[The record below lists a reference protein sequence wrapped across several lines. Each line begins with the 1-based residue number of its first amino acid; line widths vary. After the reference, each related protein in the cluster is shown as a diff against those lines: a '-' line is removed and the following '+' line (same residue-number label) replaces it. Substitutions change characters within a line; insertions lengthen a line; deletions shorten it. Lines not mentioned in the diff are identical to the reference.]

1 VSYLPYPSEGS
12 FVGTQLRERPP
23 QPASLGNAVR
33 LMWLGAG
40 VAAVTTIVEFAVRSK
55 IKAAVFHGMHRNAGH
70 QYTVAQV
77 HQFATVTVVAYLV
90 AGVISILLWVWMA
103 RANNLGR
110 GWARICATVLF
121 GLDTVGVFLSLHRA
135 SFSIFF
141 LLAEWLIGAGA
152 IALLWRRET
161 TQFVGAG

>member
-12 FVGTQLRERPP
+12 FVGAQLRERPP

-40 VAAVTTIVEFAVRSK
+40 VAAVTTIVELAVRGK
-55 IKAAVFHGMHRNAGH
+55 IEAEVDNGMLRNGH
-70 QYTVAQV
+70 QGYTIAQV
-77 HQFATVTVVAYLV
+77 HQFATGTVVAYLV
-90 AGVISILLWVWMA
+90 AGVLSILLWVWMA
-103 RANNLGR
+103 WANNRAR

-135 SFSIFF
+135 SFSIFL
-141 LLAEWLIGAGA
+141 LLAEWLIGLAA

-161 TQFVGAG
+161 TQFIGVG